1 MNDAPAMA
9 LRPDSWLSEMIGKP
23 AWHLTPTGR
32 ELDRVP
38 LPGDAPCFVDAKV
51 PANDVETAQRLED
64 AGFRLVDT
72 NLQLERPGW
81 PVGHS
86 RTGRFAVPED
96 RAAVERL
103 AESSFAY
110 SRFHLDPMITRST
123 ADKLKRAWAG
133 NFFEGRR
140 GDHMVVSEVDGEIA
154 GFLQLL
160 RQGEVLVIDLVA
172 VDSRFRG
179 RGLSSDMLAF
189 AESAIHGVARIKVG
203 TQAANARAL
212 HAYSRDKFRI
222 ISATYVFHYH
232 G

>member
-9 LRPDSWLSEMIGKP
+9 LQPDSWLSEMIGKP

-38 LPGDAPCFVDAKV
+38 LPGDGPCFVDAKA
-51 PANDVETAQRLED
+51 PANDVETVGRVEN

-72 NLQLERPGW
+72 NLQLERPAW
-81 PVGHS
+81 PVARS
-86 RTGRFAVPED
+86 RTGRFALPED
-96 RAAVERL
+96 RSAVERL
-103 AESSFAY
+103 AESAFTY
-110 SRFHLDPMITRST
+110 SRFHMDPLIPRST
-123 ADKLKRAWAG
+123 ADRIKRAWAG
-133 NFFEGRR
+133 NYFDGKR

-154 GFLQLL
+154 GFLQLFQ
-160 RQGEVLVIDLVA
+160 QGDLLIIDLVA
-172 VDSRFRG
+172 VSSRFRG
-179 RGLSSDMLAF
+179 RGLAADMLAF
-189 AESAIHGVARIKVG
+189 AESTIPNVGRVKVG